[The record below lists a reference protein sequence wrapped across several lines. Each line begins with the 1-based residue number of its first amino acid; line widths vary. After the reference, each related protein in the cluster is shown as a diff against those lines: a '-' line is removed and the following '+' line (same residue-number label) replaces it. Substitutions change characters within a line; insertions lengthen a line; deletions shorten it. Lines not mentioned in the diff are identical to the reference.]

1 METDD
6 DQTNFAM
13 DNSEAASP
21 EIIDD
26 NDGNQS
32 DSFSKELENM
42 SPVREEDLDSFSE
55 ELEELTRSNKNTAN
69 PMKEMLSAFQL
80 PAGLKIKG
88 RRPSSVL
95 DFTLA
100 SIDEVGE

>member
-6 DQTNFAM
+6 DRTNFAI
-13 DNSEAASP
+13 DNSKAAST
-21 EIIDD
+21 ENIDD
-26 NDGNQS
+26 DDGNQS
-32 DSFSKELENM
+32 DSFSKELEDM
-42 SPVREEDLDSFSE
+42 SPVHEEDLDSFSE
-55 ELEELTRSNKNTAN
+55 ELEELAHHNQNTAN
-69 PMKEMLSAFQL
+69 PMKEILSAFQL

-95 DFTLA
+95 EFTLA